1 MGSLTIRNLDDDVKH
16 RLRVRA
22 AEHGRSME
30 EEVRT
35 ILSRAVT
42 ENSTSRNLV
51 ETIKARTA
59 PLGGVDLEIPSR
71 GPMREPPDFSRD

>member
-1 MGSLTIRNLDDDVKH
+1 
-16 RLRVRA
+16 
-22 AEHGRSME
+22 
-30 EEVRT
+30 VRT